1 MATPIWPI
9 EGVALDS
16 TGDMVAGDM
25 VAGSLT
31 DSINDMR
38 LHSLSRGLVYP
49 TLAAGATVVSAN
61 TDWVLGAL
69 ATVVPANTI
78 TTEFHVHDV
87 SIESCDRDAV
97 FEIVLYYGGGDTEF
111 SRKRFA
117 ISGGF
122 FGNVQ
127 IPMTCL
133 KVPANSRVRA
143 ALASSNGTA
152 QIATI
157 TMSIT
162 YAEEG

>member
-1 MATPIWPI
+1 MASPIWQI

-16 TGDMVAGDM
+16 TGDMVQN
-25 VAGSLT
+25 SLADKAT
-31 DSINDMR
+31 DLLAHINAT
-38 LHSLSRGLVYP
+38 GKVYP

-69 ATVVPANTI
+69 ATVVPASTI
-78 TTEFHVHDV
+78 SSVFHIHDI

-97 FEIVLYYGGGDTEF
+97 FEIVLYSGAGDTEI

-127 IPMTCL
+127 IPMTSV
-133 KVPANSRVRA
+133 KVAADSRIRA
-143 ALASSNGTA
+143 AIASSDGTA
-152 QIATI
+152 LVATI

-162 YAEEG
+162 YAEETL